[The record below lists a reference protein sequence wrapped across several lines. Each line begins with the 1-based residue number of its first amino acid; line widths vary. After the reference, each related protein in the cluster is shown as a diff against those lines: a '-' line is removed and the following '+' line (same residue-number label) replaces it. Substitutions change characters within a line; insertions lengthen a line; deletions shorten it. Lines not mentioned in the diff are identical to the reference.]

1 MEKTHIYII
10 RRYLLLLVGLAIMAF
25 GVAFSIK
32 ASLGTSPISSVP
44 YVVSLF
50 APLTVGTATIIM
62 HCVFILLQ
70 ILILRKKYH
79 PIQLMQLPVA
89 FFFGYLTDFGV
100 WAVQGITC
108 DHYLQQ
114 WLVCLI
120 GIFLVAVGVSLEV
133 KAGVVV
139 LAGEG
144 VVLAICKVLPVK
156 FGYMKVGFDV
166 TLVAIA
172 CVLSFVFTGR
182 LQGVREGTVAAA
194 LLVGGLGTT
203 LYLSA
208 PGRLRD
214 GGVCVA
220 AALCVAVLCCTFA
233 GPGMEGVHRWI
244 RLGPVSLNAAFLCV
258 PVMLAIVERSVLKG
272 EEHDG

>member
-1 MEKTHIYII
+1 MRQLNRLSVYILK
-10 RRYLLLLVGLAIMAF
+10 RYLLLLLGLSIMAF

-62 HCVFILLQ
+62 HCVFIVMQ
-70 ILILRKKYH
+70 ILILRRDYH

-100 WAVQGITC
+100 WAVQGISYDT
-108 DHYLQQ
+108 YWQQ
-114 WLVCLI
+114 WIICII

-166 TLVAIA
+166 TLVVVA
-172 CVLSFVFTGR
+172 CLLSVVFTGQ

-194 LLVGGLGTT
+194 IFVGLIAKRIGKILE
-203 LYLSA
+203 
-208 PGRLRD
+208 RLD
-214 GGVCVA
+214 
-220 AALCVAVLCCTFA
+220 L
-233 GPGMEGVHRWI
+233 EK
-244 RLGPVSLNAAFLCV
+244 
-258 PVMLAIVERSVLKG
+258 E
-272 EEHDG
+272 

>member
-1 MEKTHIYII
+1 MLNKLPVYILK
-10 RRYLLLLVGLAIMAF
+10 RYLLLLIGLAIMAF

-50 APLTVGTATIIM
+50 TPLTVGTATITM

-70 ILILRKKYH
+70 ILILRKDYH

-108 DHYLQQ
+108 NTYWQQ
-114 WLVCLI
+114 WMVCII
-120 GIFLVAVGVSLEV
+120 GILLVAVGVSFEV

-144 VVLAICKVLPVK
+144 VVLAICRVLPKVK

-166 TLVAIA
+166 TLVVIA
-172 CVLSFVFTGR
+172 CILSIVFTGR

-194 LLVGGLGTT
+194 LLVGLIAKQLGK
-203 LYLSA
+203 LLA
-208 PGRLRD
+208 
-214 GGVCVA
+214 
-220 AALCVAVLCCTFA
+220 
-233 GPGMEGVHRWI
+233 RWK
-244 RLGPVSLNAAFLCV
+244 L
-258 PVMLAIVERSVLKG
+258 
-272 EEHDG
+272 EEI

>member
-1 MEKTHIYII
+1 MVKVNKLRITILK
-10 RRYLLLLVGLAIMAF
+10 RYLLLLAGLSIMAF

-50 APLTVGTATIIM
+50 TPLTVGTATIVM
-62 HCVFILLQ
+62 HCVFILMQ
-70 ILILRKKYH
+70 ILILRKNYH

-100 WAVQGITC
+100 WTVQGISY
-108 DHYLQQ
+108 HAYWQQ
-114 WLVCLI
+114 WILCLI
-120 GIFLVAVGVSLEV
+120 GILLVAVGVSLEV

-144 VVLAICKVLPVK
+144 VVLAICQVLPVK

-166 TLVAIA
+166 TLVVIA
-172 CVLSFVFTGR
+172 CVLSLVFTHQ

-194 LLVGGLGTT
+194 IMVGLIAKQLGKI
-203 LYLSA
+203 LN
-208 PGRLRD
+208 
-214 GGVCVA
+214 
-220 AALCVAVLCCTFA
+220 
-233 GPGMEGVHRWI
+233 RWK
-244 RLGPVSLNAAFLCV
+244 L
-258 PVMLAIVERSVLKG
+258 
-272 EEHDG
+272 EEI

>member
-1 MEKTHIYII
+1 MKGMITLNKLPIYILK
-10 RRYLLLLVGLAIMAF
+10 RYLLLLVGLSIMAF

-44 YVVSLF
+44 YVISLF
-50 APLTVGTATIIM
+50 TPLTVGTATITM

-70 ILILRKKYH
+70 ILILRKNYH
-79 PIQLMQLPVA
+79 LIQLMQLPVA

-108 DHYLQQ
+108 NTYWQQ
-114 WLVCLI
+114 WIVCLI
-120 GIFLVAVGVSLEV
+120 GILLVAVGVSFEV

-144 VVLAICKVLPVK
+144 VVLAICKVFPKIK

-166 TLVAIA
+166 TLVVIA
-172 CVLSFVFTGR
+172 CVLSIVFTGR

-194 LLVGGLGTT
+194 LLVGLIAKQLGK
-203 LYLSA
+203 LLA
-208 PGRLRD
+208 
-214 GGVCVA
+214 
-220 AALCVAVLCCTFA
+220 
-233 GPGMEGVHRWI
+233 RWK
-244 RLGPVSLNAAFLCV
+244 L
-258 PVMLAIVERSVLKG
+258 
-272 EEHDG
+272 EEI

>member
-10 RRYLLLLVGLAIMAF
+10 RRYLLLLAGLSIMAF

-114 WLVCLI
+114 WLACLI

-166 TLVAIA
+166 TLVAVA

-194 LLVGGLGTT
+194 LLVGLIAKQLGKM
-203 LYLSA
+203 LSKWK
-208 PGRLRD
+208 L
-214 GGVCVA
+214 
-220 AALCVAVLCCTFA
+220 
-233 GPGMEGVHRWI
+233 EG
-244 RLGPVSLNAAFLCV
+244 
-258 PVMLAIVERSVLKG
+258 
-272 EEHDG
+272 

>member
-50 APLTVGTATIIM
+50 TPLTVGTATIIM

-114 WLVCLI
+114 WMVCLI

-172 CVLSFVFTGR
+172 CVLSFAFTGR

-194 LLVGGLGTT
+194 LLVGLIAKQLGKM
-203 LYLSA
+203 LSKWK
-208 PGRLRD
+208 L
-214 GGVCVA
+214 
-220 AALCVAVLCCTFA
+220 
-233 GPGMEGVHRWI
+233 EG
-244 RLGPVSLNAAFLCV
+244 
-258 PVMLAIVERSVLKG
+258 
-272 EEHDG
+272 

>member
-10 RRYLLLLVGLAIMAF
+10 RRYLLLLAGLAIMAF

-120 GIFLVAVGVSLEV
+120 GIFLVAGGVSLEV

-194 LLVGGLGTT
+194 LLVGLIAKQLGKM
-203 LYLSA
+203 LSKWK
-208 PGRLRD
+208 L
-214 GGVCVA
+214 
-220 AALCVAVLCCTFA
+220 
-233 GPGMEGVHRWI
+233 EG
-244 RLGPVSLNAAFLCV
+244 
-258 PVMLAIVERSVLKG
+258 
-272 EEHDG
+272 

>member
-1 MEKTHIYII
+1 MIELNKLPSYILK
-10 RRYLLLLVGLAIMAF
+10 RYLHLLVGLSIMAF

-50 APLTVGTATIIM
+50 TPLTVGTATITM

-70 ILILRKKYH
+70 ILILRKNYH

-108 DHYLQQ
+108 NTYWQQ
-114 WLVCLI
+114 WIVCLI
-120 GIFLVAVGVSLEV
+120 GILLVAVGVSFEV

-144 VVLAICKVLPVK
+144 VVLAICKVLPKVK

-166 TLVAIA
+166 TLVVIA
-172 CVLSFVFTGR
+172 CILSIVFTGR

-194 LLVGGLGTT
+194 LLVGLIAKQLGK
-203 LYLSA
+203 LL
-208 PGRLRD
+208 
-214 GGVCVA
+214 V
-220 AALCVAVLCCTFA
+220 
-233 GPGMEGVHRWI
+233 RWK
-244 RLGPVSLNAAFLCV
+244 L
-258 PVMLAIVERSVLKG
+258 
-272 EEHDG
+272 EE

>member
-1 MEKTHIYII
+1 
-10 RRYLLLLVGLAIMAF
+10 
-25 GVAFSIK
+25 
-32 ASLGTSPISSVP
+32 
-44 YVVSLF
+44 
-50 APLTVGTATIIM
+50 
-62 HCVFILLQ
+62 
-70 ILILRKKYH
+70 
-79 PIQLMQLPVA
+79 MQLPVA

-108 DHYLQQ
+108 NHYLQQ

-194 LLVGGLGTT
+194 LLVGLIAKQLGKM
-203 LYLSA
+203 LSKWK
-208 PGRLRD
+208 L
-214 GGVCVA
+214 
-220 AALCVAVLCCTFA
+220 
-233 GPGMEGVHRWI
+233 EG
-244 RLGPVSLNAAFLCV
+244 
-258 PVMLAIVERSVLKG
+258 
-272 EEHDG
+272 

>member
-10 RRYLLLLVGLAIMAF
+10 RRYLLLLAGLAIMAF

-120 GIFLVAVGVSLEV
+120 GIFFFFVGVSLEV

-172 CVLSFVFTGR
+172 CILSFVFTGR

-194 LLVGGLGTT
+194 LLVGLIAKQLGKM
-203 LYLSA
+203 LSKWK
-208 PGRLRD
+208 L
-214 GGVCVA
+214 
-220 AALCVAVLCCTFA
+220 
-233 GPGMEGVHRWI
+233 EG
-244 RLGPVSLNAAFLCV
+244 
-258 PVMLAIVERSVLKG
+258 
-272 EEHDG
+272 

>member
-1 MEKTHIYII
+1 MDKLPVYIAK
-10 RRYLLLLVGLAIMAF
+10 RYLLLLAGLSIMAF

-50 APLTVGTATIIM
+50 APLTVGTATIVM

-70 ILILRKKYH
+70 ILILRRNYH

-89 FFFGYLTDFGV
+89 VFFGYLTDFGV
-100 WAVQGITC
+100 WAVRGIHCST
-108 DHYLQQ
+108 YWQQ
-114 WLVCLI
+114 WIVCLI
-120 GIFLVAVGVSLEV
+120 GILLVAAGVSLVV

-144 VVLAICKVLPVK
+144 VVLAICKVLPKIK

-166 TLVAIA
+166 TLVVIA
-172 CVLSFVFTGR
+172 CILSFTFTGH

-194 LLVGGLGTT
+194 LLVGLIAKQIGKLLMGWKLEGEPEKEET
-203 LYLSA
+203 
-208 PGRLRD
+208 
-214 GGVCVA
+214 
-220 AALCVAVLCCTFA
+220 A
-233 GPGMEGVHRWI
+233 G
-244 RLGPVSLNAAFLCV
+244 
-258 PVMLAIVERSVLKG
+258 
-272 EEHDG
+272 

>member
-1 MEKTHIYII
+1 MKGMSPVRKHRALFIFGDGAIIEMFAKERGMKNLNRLPVYIVK
-10 RRYLLLLVGLAIMAF
+10 RYILLLAGLSVMAF
-25 GVAFSIK
+25 GVAFSIN

-62 HCVFILLQ
+62 HCVFIVLQ
-70 ILILRKKYH
+70 ILILRKNYH

-100 WAVQGITC
+100 WAVQGIKCST
-108 DHYLQQ
+108 YWQQ
-114 WLVCLI
+114 WIVCLT
-120 GIFLVAVGVSLEV
+120 GILLVAVGVSLEV

-144 VVLAICKVLPVK
+144 VVLAICQAFPKIK

-166 TLVAIA
+166 TLVVTA
-172 CVLSFVFTGR
+172 CILSFVFTGR

-194 LLVGGLGTT
+194 LLVGLIAKRIGKA
-203 LYLSA
+203 LS
-208 PGRLRD
+208 GWDL
-214 GGVCVA
+214 
-220 AALCVAVLCCTFA
+220 
-233 GPGMEGVHRWI
+233 E
-244 RLGPVSLNAAFLCV
+244 N
-258 PVMLAIVERSVLKG
+258 
-272 EEHDG
+272 

>member
-10 RRYLLLLVGLAIMAF
+10 RRYLLLLAGLAIMAF

-108 DHYLQQ
+108 NHYLQQ

-120 GIFLVAVGVSLEV
+120 GIFLVAMGVSLEV

-194 LLVGGLGTT
+194 LLVGLIAKQLGKM
-203 LYLSA
+203 LSKWK
-208 PGRLRD
+208 L
-214 GGVCVA
+214 
-220 AALCVAVLCCTFA
+220 
-233 GPGMEGVHRWI
+233 EG
-244 RLGPVSLNAAFLCV
+244 
-258 PVMLAIVERSVLKG
+258 
-272 EEHDG
+272 

>member
-1 MEKTHIYII
+1 MKGMITLNKLPIYILK
-10 RRYLLLLVGLAIMAF
+10 RYLLLLVGLSIMAF

-50 APLTVGTATIIM
+50 TPLTVGTATITM

-70 ILILRKKYH
+70 ILILRKNYH

-108 DHYLQQ
+108 NTYWQQ
-114 WLVCLI
+114 WIVCLI
-120 GIFLVAVGVSLEV
+120 GVLLVAVGVSFEV

-144 VVLAICKVLPVK
+144 VVLAICKVLPKVK

-166 TLVAIA
+166 TLVVIA
-172 CVLSFVFTGR
+172 CVLSIVFTGR

-194 LLVGGLGTT
+194 LLVGLIAKQLGK
-203 LYLSA
+203 LLA
-208 PGRLRD
+208 RWKL
-214 GGVCVA
+214 
-220 AALCVAVLCCTFA
+220 
-233 GPGMEGVHRWI
+233 EG
-244 RLGPVSLNAAFLCV
+244 
-258 PVMLAIVERSVLKG
+258 
-272 EEHDG
+272 

>member
-79 PIQLMQLPVA
+79 SIQLMQLPVA

-166 TLVAIA
+166 TLVAVA

-194 LLVGGLGTT
+194 LLVGLIAKQLGKM
-203 LYLSA
+203 LSKWK
-208 PGRLRD
+208 LED
-214 GGVCVA
+214 
-220 AALCVAVLCCTFA
+220 
-233 GPGMEGVHRWI
+233 
-244 RLGPVSLNAAFLCV
+244 
-258 PVMLAIVERSVLKG
+258 
-272 EEHDG
+272 

>member
-1 MEKTHIYII
+1 MDKLPVYIAK
-10 RRYLLLLVGLAIMAF
+10 RYLLLLAGLSIMAF

-50 APLTVGTATIIM
+50 TPLTVGTATIVM

-70 ILILRKKYH
+70 ILILRRNYH

-89 FFFGYLTDFGV
+89 VFFGYLTDFGV
-100 WAVQGITC
+100 WAVRGIHCST
-108 DHYLQQ
+108 YWQQ
-114 WLVCLI
+114 WIVCLI
-120 GIFLVAVGVSLEV
+120 GILLVAAGVSLEV

-144 VVLAICKVLPVK
+144 VVLAICKVLPKIK

-166 TLVAIA
+166 TLVVIA
-172 CVLSFVFTGR
+172 CILSFTFTGH

-194 LLVGGLGTT
+194 LLVGLIAKQIGKLLMGWKLEGEPEKEET
-203 LYLSA
+203 
-208 PGRLRD
+208 
-214 GGVCVA
+214 
-220 AALCVAVLCCTFA
+220 A
-233 GPGMEGVHRWI
+233 G
-244 RLGPVSLNAAFLCV
+244 
-258 PVMLAIVERSVLKG
+258 
-272 EEHDG
+272 

>member
-10 RRYLLLLVGLAIMAF
+10 RRYLLLLAGLAIMAF

-108 DHYLQQ
+108 NHYLQQ

-120 GIFLVAVGVSLEV
+120 GIFLVAMGVSLEV

-172 CVLSFVFTGR
+172 CVLSFVFPGR

-194 LLVGGLGTT
+194 LLVGLIAKQLGKM
-203 LYLSA
+203 LSKWK
-208 PGRLRD
+208 L
-214 GGVCVA
+214 
-220 AALCVAVLCCTFA
+220 
-233 GPGMEGVHRWI
+233 EG
-244 RLGPVSLNAAFLCV
+244 
-258 PVMLAIVERSVLKG
+258 
-272 EEHDG
+272 

>member
-1 MEKTHIYII
+1 MKGMIMLNKLPVYILK
-10 RRYLLLLVGLAIMAF
+10 RYLLLLVGLSIMAF

-50 APLTVGTATIIM
+50 TPLTVGTATITM

-70 ILILRKKYH
+70 ILILRKDYH

-108 DHYLQQ
+108 NTYWQQ
-114 WLVCLI
+114 WIVCLI
-120 GIFLVAVGVSLEV
+120 GILLVAVGVSFEV

-144 VVLAICKVLPVK
+144 VVLAICKVLPKVK

-166 TLVAIA
+166 TLVVIA
-172 CVLSFVFTGR
+172 CILSIVFTGR

-194 LLVGGLGTT
+194 LLVGLIAKQLGK
-203 LYLSA
+203 LLA
-208 PGRLRD
+208 
-214 GGVCVA
+214 
-220 AALCVAVLCCTFA
+220 
-233 GPGMEGVHRWI
+233 RWK
-244 RLGPVSLNAAFLCV
+244 L
-258 PVMLAIVERSVLKG
+258 EK
-272 EEHDG
+272 

>member
-1 MEKTHIYII
+1 MKGMITLNKLPIYILK
-10 RRYLLLLVGLAIMAF
+10 RYLLLLVGLSIMAF

-44 YVVSLF
+44 YVISLF
-50 APLTVGTATIIM
+50 TPLTVGTATITM

-70 ILILRKKYH
+70 ILILRKNYH
-79 PIQLMQLPVA
+79 PVQLMQLPVA

-108 DHYLQQ
+108 NTYWQQ
-114 WLVCLI
+114 WIVCLI
-120 GIFLVAVGVSLEV
+120 GILLVAVGVSFEV

-144 VVLAICKVLPVK
+144 VVLAICKVLPKVK

-166 TLVAIA
+166 TLVVIA
-172 CVLSFVFTGR
+172 CILSIVFTGR

-194 LLVGGLGTT
+194 LLVGLIAKQLGK
-203 LYLSA
+203 LLA
-208 PGRLRD
+208 
-214 GGVCVA
+214 
-220 AALCVAVLCCTFA
+220 
-233 GPGMEGVHRWI
+233 RWK
-244 RLGPVSLNAAFLCV
+244 L
-258 PVMLAIVERSVLKG
+258 EK
-272 EEHDG
+272 